1 MRVDFVQS
9 EFCSMQTVLLNRCV
23 CVCVCVTSTL
33 LTATVLIQERAFVS
47 SVSLNNQQSN
57 GP

>member
-9 EFCSMQTVLLNRCV
+9 EFCSMQTVILNVV

-33 LTATVLIQERAFVS
+33 LTVTVLIQERAFVS
-47 SVSLNNQQSN
+47 SVGLNNQQSN

>member
-9 EFCSMQTVLLNRCV
+9 EFCSMQTVILNVACV
-23 CVCVCVTSTL
+23 CVYVTSTL
-33 LTATVLIQERAFVS
+33 LTVTVLIQERAFVS
-47 SVSLNNQQSN
+47 SVGLNNQQSN